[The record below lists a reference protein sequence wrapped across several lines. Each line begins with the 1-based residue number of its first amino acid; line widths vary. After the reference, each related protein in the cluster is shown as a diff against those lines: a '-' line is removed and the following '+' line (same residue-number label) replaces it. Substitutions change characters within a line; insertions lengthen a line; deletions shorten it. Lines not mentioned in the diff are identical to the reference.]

1 MFKSHVFL
9 QMKNLITKNLT
20 NLFTLAQSGLVA
32 QLGEKGRSSVFRVEY
47 NWEEQIISRL
57 FLNLPVFPLYAC

>member
-20 NLFTLAQSGLVA
+20 NLFTLAQSRLVA
-32 QLGEKGRSSVFRVEY
+32 QLGEKGRSSVFHVEY

-57 FLNLPVFPLYAC
+57 FLNLPVFPLYTC